1 MKYLKEY
8 NSNSDYDD
16 VKQTLNDILLE
27 IEDEGVKC
35 KFGDISSTT
44 RQKTQAY
51 TISIDVNAKLTDR
64 EKRSGFLDLPEWFIE
79 SLARVE
85 DYMKSNG
92 FKTDYYIK
100 LPSEWQMV
108 VDLEELA
115 ECNSLVFTIFILTY
129 NSDENPFTS
138 IFGVRAASNPYR

>member
-1 MKYLKEY
+1 
-8 NSNSDYDD
+8 
-16 VKQTLNDILLE
+16 
-27 IEDEGVKC
+27 
-35 KFGDISSTT
+35 
-44 RQKTQAY
+44 
-51 TISIDVNAKLTDR
+51 
-64 EKRSGFLDLPEWFIE
+64 
-79 SLARVE
+79 
-85 DYMKSNG
+85 MKSNG